1 MPTLY
6 GAIDGSNPKNSAS
19 QTDKNDASTP
29 DTTSGAEDVSDNQTT
44 KSDSGDVIV
53 SGDTD
58 IKEAAQT
65 LTDKLIEYAGK
76 DKKSFEKL
84 FRNTEST
91 VIDQY
96 YATSYDTFK
105 AYGKSLIVIAAQDGD
120 SVWFTALYYQLPADY
135 PAEKEKSVYLSTIM
149 TRGSDGWKIEWNDD
163 ARSKLQSKY
172 DNAGFSS
179 YGLEAKNMGYAWAK
193 FFIPFDPNTAKIV
206 YDGAVMC
213 KLTEMYMDESDNLN
227 LTFYASNGT
236 DKDVTL
242 TGADITVSDGDQQLF
257 SKKLEVDTTVPK
269 GDASLFV
276 MEIYSDELDFTSW
289 SSPKITDFRFD
300 YDSVAD

>member
-76 DKKSFEKL
+76 DKKSFERL
-84 FRNTEST
+84 FRNTESA
-91 VIDQY
+91 VVDQY

-227 LTFYASNGT
+227 LTLYAW
-236 DKDVTL
+236 L
-242 TGADITVSDGDQQLF
+242 HR
-257 SKKLEVDTTVPK
+257 
-269 GDASLFV
+269 
-276 MEIYSDELDFTSW
+276 MH
-289 SSPKITDFRFD
+289 
-300 YDSVAD
+300 